1 MKNEQHPLVLQIVR
15 FGLPLVVAV
24 YYATAARGFSYTAD
38 PGYAAAD
45 WATLLLGQRSG
56 IPGAEGYSLFWT
68 LLLALGGMLG
78 LDLLLV
84 AKIMSLLFA
93 CFAILGLYLLAVE
106 ILDDRI
112 LAFSVALIAA
122 LDPLLLQ
129 AGPSGSPAAALLAL
143 SVACLFFLRRGDFAL
158 GAVFAG
164 LSALLAWPAI
174 VLMISL
180 GIEVASLSDG
190 RPKAKTLLAALLVF
204 FAVVVPPVVFAGVKG
219 LPVVSGASVP
229 GGALAVGWWTL
240 IPAAMCLAPAAAGI
254 LAVRRMRLLRLIVG
268 DPSRGVFLWIVW
280 TAAVGLILSR
290 DFWLAGSPVLLLAGM
305 QGLRTLAP
313 GLREEF
319 PNYSMVF
326 GATAFL
332 LVVNQAIFLGAGG
345 PRMKGTVEA
354 EADIISITQ
363 WVNQKLPAG
372 VTIESEV
379 PGLTGYHL
387 RSGQR
392 ISPRPAEVPGD
403 YMISADRSVPGYR
416 MIYRPSQPDED
427 PLGSVSGRFAL
438 FQRMEPE
445 KQP

>member
-1 MKNEQHPLVLQIVR
+1 MKREQHPLILQIVR

-45 WATLLLGQRSG
+45 WATLLLGQRTG

-68 LLLALGGMLG
+68 MLLALGGMLG

-93 CFAILGLYLLAVE
+93 CFAILGLYLLGVE
-106 ILDDRI
+106 VLDDRI

-143 SVACLFFLRRGDFAL
+143 SVASLFFLRRGDYAL

-164 LSALLAWPAI
+164 LSFLLAWPAM
-174 VLMISL
+174 VLMVSL
-180 GIEVASLSDG
+180 GIEVACLSDG
-190 RPKAKTLLAALLVF
+190 RPRVKTLLAAVLVF

-219 LPVVSGASVP
+219 LPVVSGNSVP
-229 GGALAVGWWTL
+229 GGALAIGWWTL
-240 IPAAMCLAPAAAGI
+240 IPAVICLVPSVAGI

-268 DPSRGVFLWIVW
+268 DASRGILLWVIW
-280 TAAVGLILSR
+280 TAAVGLIWSR
-290 DFWLAGSPVLLLAGM
+290 DFWLAGSPVLLLGGM
-305 QGLRTLAP
+305 QGLRTLVP

-319 PNYSMVF
+319 ANYSVVF

-332 LVVNQAIFLGAGG
+332 LVVNQAIFLSVGS

-354 EADIISITQ
+354 EADIILITQ
-363 WVNQKLPAG
+363 WVSQKLPAG
-372 VTIESEV
+372 VTIDSEA

-387 RSGQR
+387 RSGQQVAPLSAD
-392 ISPRPAEVPGD
+392 IPGD
-403 YMISADRSVPGYR
+403 YVIAVDRSVPGYR
-416 MIYRPSQPDED
+416 MIYRPSQSDED
-427 PLGSVSGRFAL
+427 PLGNVSGRFAL
-438 FQRMEPE
+438 FQRLEME
-445 KQP
+445 K